1 MLKKEPKYLTKV
13 VVHIAV
19 LLNLILIAVFLNIM
33 NLKTFYKIIKSNNI
47 RYLFHVQHYYIFKCH
62 DKIRR
67 FLRIKKCLI
76 YSSSLFLTLKIFH
89 NSPKLFIGAEYNG
102 AFESHSW
109 VECDSNKYYFDD
121 NQNLKK
127 VLEIM

>member
-1 MLKKEPKYLTKV
+1 MLKKEPKSLKKV

-19 LLNLILIAVFLNIM
+19 LLNLSLITVLLNIM
-33 NLKTFYKIIKSNNI
+33 NLKTFYKTIESHNL
-47 RYLFHVQHYYIFKCH
+47 RYFSHVQHYYIFKCH

-76 YSSSLFLTLKIFH
+76 YSSSLFLTLKMFH
-89 NSPKLFIGAEYNG
+89 NSPKLCVGAEYNG
-102 AFESHSW
+102 ALESHTW
-109 VECDSNKYYFDD
+109 VECNLNKYYFDD

-127 VLEIM
+127 VLEIV